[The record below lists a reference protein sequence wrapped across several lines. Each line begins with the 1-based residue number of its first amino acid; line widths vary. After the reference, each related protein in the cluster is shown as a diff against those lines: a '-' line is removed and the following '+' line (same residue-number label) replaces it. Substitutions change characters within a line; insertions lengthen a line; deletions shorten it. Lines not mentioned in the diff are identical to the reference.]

1 MSRTLKAIMRHM
13 VPPEKRAPVP
23 AKNKSL
29 TAEWQNGVET
39 IRGYRQRKLR
49 LVFARLP
56 LHERQPASRNLL
68 EA

>member
-1 MSRTLKAIMRHM
+1 MI
-13 VPPEKRAPVP
+13 PFEKREPAPVE
-23 AKNKSL
+23 NRSL

-39 IRGYRQRKLR
+39 IRGYPQRKLR
-49 LVFARLP
+49 LVFARSP